1 MFHNFTTT
9 WWVVCNCLQT
19 SSYLSWKL
27 LATTATCY
35 LPKLLSWSQNYMN
48 LHEPVVEYTVL
59 TSDCIYHRV
68 TNRFLGLYE
77 RELSNQLHAIANNLQ
92 QWLTTVQESAF
103 FPQRFLG
110 SHQQAGVNEENNTQ
124 QQANASR
131 EKSGKQTMNPPVHD
145 RTPFIKLKILNIN
158 DVCWHLGQ
166 IALYGNLS
174 QLNLGLF

>member
-1 MFHNFTTT
+1 MQTLYIPRLHRMFHNFTTT

-27 LATTATCY
+27 LATTTTCY
-35 LPKLLSWSQNYMN
+35 LPKLLSWSQNCMN

-92 QWLTTVQESAF
+92 QWLTTVPESAF

-110 SHQQAGVNEENNTQ
+110 SHQQVSRLVWMRKTIHSNRQMQVEKKVENRQWIHLFMT
-124 QQANASR
+124 
-131 EKSGKQTMNPPVHD
+131 EHH
-145 RTPFIKLKILNIN
+145 LLN
-158 DVCWHLGQ
+158 
-166 IALYGNLS
+166 
-174 QLNLGLF
+174 